1 MPKIAQFFATGKI
14 TPSSAG
20 TEAWETAGRRIGP
33 LYNQIGEGDKEVG
46 KAIAA
51 LWDQYRLGII
61 EPHGGGGGSAHGGS
75 VQTPIS
81 FGRNPGEP
89 RVPYTDPQQYNKYSG
104 PAGQFNAR
112 AHQEISQAAPTLIDV
127 ATQLASQAG
136 PSGVTVLRGGQA
148 PQQVN
153 PQDMQAPGDVT
164 VLRGGQ
170 APQQIGSWPPRGLT
184 ADDPMS
190 PKAPATMPRTQY
202 PPLPMPMTIPDETLP
217 PSPENLRPELG
228 GTYRGEP
235 MPTDVTKGGTTN
247 ISGYIPPAVAA
258 VPNAPGASSY
268 RVTAGPLIPNPSSVT
283 GTPGGTIWDN
293 IGAVLNPPDAGTDTN
308 PLD

>member
-136 PSGVTVLRGGQA
+136 PSGVTVLRGGQSSA
-148 PQQVN
+148 TSQPTGYASARRCHGASRRPSSATDWV
-153 PQDMQAPGDVT
+153 V
-164 VLRGGQ
+164 
-170 APQQIGSWPPRGLT
+170 
-184 ADDPMS
+184 
-190 PKAPATMPRTQY
+190 APARPDRGRSHEPEGAGY
-202 PPLPMPMTIPDETLP
+202 YAANTISAIADADNNTG
-217 PSPENLRPELG
+217 R
-228 GTYRGEP
+228 
-235 MPTDVTKGGTTN
+235 D
-247 ISGYIPPAVAA
+247 AA
-258 VPNAPGASSY
+258 AQPGKSS
-268 RVTAGPLIPNPSSVT
+268 T
-283 GTPGGTIWDN
+283 
-293 IGAVLNPPDAGTDTN
+293 
-308 PLD
+308 